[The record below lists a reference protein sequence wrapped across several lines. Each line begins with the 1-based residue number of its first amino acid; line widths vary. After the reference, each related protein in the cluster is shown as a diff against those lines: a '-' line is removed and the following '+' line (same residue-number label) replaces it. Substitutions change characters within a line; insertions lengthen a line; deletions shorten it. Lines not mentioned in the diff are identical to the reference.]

1 MFLQLL
7 LYYTIIGNS
16 FGTQRKKYV
25 KRIFWGCVLQN
36 TGKMCIRT
44 EGLLYVV
51 GMKLEGRE
59 AFVVK
64 EREGLSD
71 LADRQTNAGVGK
83 EGYSAQ

>member
-25 KRIFWGCVLQN
+25 KRIFRGCELQN
-36 TGKMCIRT
+36 TGKMCVKT
-44 EGLLYVV
+44 EGLLLNVV

-59 AFVVK
+59 AFVLK
-64 EREGLSD
+64 EREG
-71 LADRQTNAGVGK
+71 
-83 EGYSAQ
+83 